1 MKVIA
6 NWNKDQKQFD
16 DLAIGECFRIGDVA
30 DIYVKTEVFHPDDT
44 YSHMAINLTNSE
56 TYAINYDAIVAP
68 TSGAFVENYEDLI
81 ACHLERCNELESAN
95 NKLRAELASVN
106 DEVRTAK
113 NNVYDLFRK
122 LADVVEPEVT
132 HFSSDPL
139 VNDPE
144 QLVSMVIDLLKQRVE

>member
-16 DLAIGECFRIGDVA
+16 E
-30 DIYVKTEVFHPDDT
+30 
-44 YSHMAINLTNSE
+44 
-56 TYAINYDAIVAP
+56 YAINYDAIVVP
-68 TSGAFVENYEDLI
+68 TSGAFVENYEDVI
-81 ACHLERCNELESAN
+81 ARHSERYSELESAN

-106 DEVRTAK
+106 DEVRSAK
-113 NNVYDLFRK
+113 NNLYDLFRK

-139 VNDPE
+139 VNDPK
-144 QLVSMVIDLLKQRVE
+144 QLVSMVIELLKQSTK

>member
-30 DIYVKTEVFHPDDT
+30 DIYVKTEVFRPDDT
-44 YSHMAINLTNSE
+44 YSDMAINLTNCE
-56 TYAINYDAIVAP
+56 TSAIDYDTIVAP

-81 ACHLERCNELESAN
+81 ARHSERCDELESAN
-95 NKLRAELASVN
+95 NELRAELTSVN
-106 DEVRTAK
+106 DELRTAK
-113 NNVYDLFRK
+113 NNLYDLFRK

-144 QLVSMVIDLLKQRVE
+144 QLIGMVIDLLKQHAE